1 MKDVKILSK
10 LVLIF
15 AAWVSSYAVPDVPE
29 WWRERGLC
37 GADVSHTSLSVRE
50 DSMAAANAGQLKN
63 IALKA
68 AEEMNEK
75 LGDIGG
81 AGDAVNNMVDAFG
94 RYDSQNPD
102 ANYCAVNAGQ
112 LKNVASLFFER
123 LHGVGLSNP
132 ERLNFNGIDLK
143 AGRAKASIRG
153 RAAKAKITAS

>member
-1 MKDVKILSK
+1 
-10 LVLIF
+10 
-15 AAWVSSYAVPDVPE
+15 
-29 WWRERGLC
+29 
-37 GADVSHTSLSVRE
+37 
-50 DSMAAANAGQLKN
+50 MAAANAGQLKN

-143 AGRAKASIRG
+143 AGRAEASIRG